1 MAHEPSKA
9 DYWHEHVKSWRASG
23 LSQRAYCA
31 QHDLLPHRL
40 SYWVRRHPIAAPRL
54 ALVPLELTP
63 SPSPAPITLH
73 GPGWCLTFAQAP
85 AADWL
90 AQLLGRLA

>member
-9 DYWHEHVKSWRASG
+9 DYWHEHVKSWRGSR

-40 SYWVRRHPIAAPRL
+40 SYWVRRHSPSTPAL
-54 ALVPLELTP
+54 TLVPMEFTP
-63 SPSPAPITLH
+63 SPGPITLQ
-73 GPGWCLTFAQAP
+73 GPGWRLTFAQAP